1 MRHIL
6 INTLFK
12 KVFFLFF
19 IAIFFIMSIF
29 AISTFTLQKEAIL
42 ESLRSEAK
50 TISDAITF
58 FSEDAMITDDELNIL
73 EFTYDYVQANKHIK
87 SIVISK
93 DKGNS
98 ISIKG
103 HTWSIEAISNDLLSH
118 DEKKEETYEIITLKD
133 SKEEVFHY
141 TYPIKIT
148 TLYWG
153 CIHLNLSLLEYNKK
167 IDILKIQLIYMA
179 ILLFFT
185 SLLLSYVIA
194 KFFSKPIVKLDEVSK
209 KILEGNLSY
218 RVDIKSNDEIG
229 NLAKTFNTM
238 LDQSENAQVELRKSR
253 VDLENRVSLRT
264 IELSKLNSR
273 LNKKSSEVTQLNKSL
288 ESRVKNEIKKQQDQ
302 EQLLIQQSKLAAMGE
317 MIANIAHQWRQP
329 LNALSLVIQNINFSY
344 ETEDLNDVFMNKS
357 ITKANMLTSNMS
369 NTIDDF
375 ANFFKP
381 DKEKVFFA
389 LESSI
394 EESLSLLE
402 NTLIGNDIKINKDI
416 KEIENIFGFS
426 NEFSQAILNILT
438 NAKDALI
445 ENKIKNAYININIYK
460 DEDYSYLTIED
471 NAKGI
476 PQDVIEN
483 IFNPYFTT
491 KEEGK
496 GTGIGLYMAKI
507 IIEQNMRGSLKVQN
521 INEGALF
528 TIKIE
533 HENDIL

>member
-73 EFTYDYVQANKHIK
+73 EFTYDYVQANKQIK

-98 ISIKG
+98 IGIKG
-103 HTWSIEAISNDLLSH
+103 HTWSIEALSNDLLSH

-194 KFFSKPIVKLDEVSK
+194 RFFSKPIVKLDEVSK

-288 ESRVKNEIKKQQDQ
+288 EFRVKNEIKKQQDQ

-445 ENKIKNAYININIYK
+445 ENKIKSAYININIYK
-460 DEDYSYLTIED
+460 DKEYSYLTIED

-496 GTGIGLYMAKI
+496 GTGIGLYMSKI

-521 INEGALF
+521 TKEGALF